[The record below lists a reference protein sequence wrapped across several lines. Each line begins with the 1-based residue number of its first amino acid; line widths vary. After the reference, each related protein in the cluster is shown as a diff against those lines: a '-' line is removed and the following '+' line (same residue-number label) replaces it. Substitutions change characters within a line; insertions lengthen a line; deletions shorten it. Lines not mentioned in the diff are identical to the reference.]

1 MNSAHSRL
9 RVFRCLIVRTAP
21 YDKDAISK
29 VLQLRAN
36 VEGLKLGD
44 GVLDRLA
51 TKGEDSSLR
60 CVPVVDLCSALD
72 PLLMAHDRYA
82 LQLLTP
88 ASILA
93 KLAGRKEVQLEDID
107 EMGEL
112 FLDAKTSANIIKAH
126 QEAKAA

>member
-1 MNSAHSRL
+1 M
-9 RVFRCLIVRTAP
+9 RTEP
-21 YDKDAISK
+21 YNKEAISK

-51 TKGEDSSLR
+51 TKGADSSLR
-60 CVPVVDLCSALD
+60 YVLRDTRPVSGLP
-72 PLLMAHDRYA
+72 PLLIHCSRYA

-93 KLAGRKEVQLEDID
+93 SIAGRKEIQLEDID

-112 FLDAKTSANIIKAH
+112 FLDAKTSASIIKAH
-126 QEAKAA
+126 QEGQDGQDA